1 MGLRSTCAQLPA
13 RARTHTA
20 RPGTANSGLGFAE
33 QHDELA
39 QRLREK
45 ESDLEAYEAEL
56 RNSSLRD
63 EAGESAFAAKQAEL
77 NRQRLQMHEKLD
89 AILQSNSQ
97 YHHQIKSTAQ
107 KQATAS
113 QSLRQCEATVRG
125 ESASIHC

>member
-1 MGLRSTCAQLPA
+1 
-13 RARTHTA
+13 
-20 RPGTANSGLGFAE
+20 
-33 QHDELA
+33 
-39 QRLREK
+39 LREK

-97 YHHQIKSTAQ
+97 YHHQIKSRAQ

>member
-1 MGLRSTCAQLPA
+1 MRGVEIHVCTVASA
-13 RARTHTA
+13 RAHT
-20 RPGTANSGLGFAE
+20 RHGTANSGLGFAE